1 MERILNCE
9 DAADCKEVS
18 RDIANLDRKGWIDSA
33 ESLCFDGIQAKFQQ
47 NDHLMERLL
56 DTGDKTLVEASYDEA
71 WGTGQHLGSRDC
83 LVKSKWKSIGILGRI
98 LMWIRSE
105 AQTGSMEESISGN
118 MDTANP
124 LEPVDNTHSGFSSN

>member
-1 MERILNCE
+1 MN
-9 DAADCKEVS
+9 
-18 RDIANLDRKGWIDSA
+18 
-33 ESLCFDGIQAKFQQ
+33 LCFDGIQTKIQQ
-47 NDHLMERLL
+47 NAQLMERLL

-98 LMWIRSE
+98 LMRVRSE
-105 AQTGSMEESISGN
+105 AQTSSIEEFISGN

-124 LEPVDNTHSGFSSN
+124 LEPVDSTHSGFSSN

>member
-1 MERILNCE
+1 MECILNCE
-9 DAADCKEVS
+9 DAVDCKEVS
-18 RDIANLDRKGWIDSA
+18 RDIVNLDRKGWIDSA

-47 NDHLMERLL
+47 NDHLIDRLL

-83 LVKSKWKSIGILGRI
+83 LVKSKWESIGIQGRI
-98 LMWIRSE
+98 LMRIRSE
-105 AQTGSMEESISGN
+105 AQTGSMEEFISGN

-124 LEPVDNTHSGFSSN
+124 LETIDTTPSGFSSN